1 MYHWVISLRRCHV
14 GSDQGS
20 SFFPVAVA
28 DERALRLDDGDATV
42 VFGLGP
48 AVGCAAD
55 GGRLHEVAKALGLR
69 AARWARQVHSST
81 VVRVEA
87 PRDEPEA
94 CVGAADGLITSEIG
108 VGLAVWTADCVPV
121 ILVAPGAVAAVHA
134 GWRGCADGIAAVA
147 VSRLTALD
155 GRPPETLT
163 AYLGPA
169 ISARHY
175 EVGPEV
181 AATLAATG
189 VDPTFWLHGD
199 RVDLRNFLTAQLAT
213 LGVSRVHSIGQCT
226 FHSRDLASYRRDGE
240 EAGRQWSL
248 VFRTPTHPSSK
259 LKVQS

>member
-14 GSDQGS
+14 GSDQSS

-28 DERALRLDDGDATV
+28 DERALRLDDGDVTV

-108 VGLAVWTADCVPV
+108 VGLAVWTADCVPMV
-121 ILVAPGAVAAVHA
+121 LVAPGAVAAVHA

-155 GRPPETLT
+155 GTPPETLT

-175 EVGPEV
+175 
-181 AATLAATG
+181 G
-189 VDPTFWLHGD
+189 VWLHGD

-226 FHSRDLASYRRDGE
+226 FHSPELASYRRDGE

-259 LKVQS
+259 LKVRS